1 MFKLIF
7 KFMTIV
13 VFLVFLVIGLSLWKG
28 GEPFRIFGEGLV
40 AVGNETK
47 RFGDFVDKVVRGS
60 NEVKKTYDK
69 FQNANDSA
77 EEK

>member
-13 VFLVFLVIGLSLWKG
+13 IFLVFLVIGLSLWKG

-40 AVGNETK
+40 AVGHEFK
-47 RFGDFVDKVVRGS
+47 KFGDFVDDVVKGS
-60 NEVKKTYDK
+60 NVVKETIDK
-69 FQNANDSA
+69 IQNANDSA

>member
-7 KFMTIV
+7 KFMTVSI
-13 VFLVFLVIGLSLWKG
+13 FLVFLIIGLSLWKG

-40 AVGNETK
+40 AVGNDAK
-47 RFGDFVDKVVRGS
+47 RFGDFVDKVVKGS
-60 NEVKKTYDK
+60 NVVKETIDK
-69 FQNANDSA
+69 LQNANDSA

>member
-7 KFMTIV
+7 KFMIITIFM
-13 VFLVFLVIGLSLWKG
+13 VFLIIGLSLWKG

-47 RFGDFVDKVVRGS
+47 RFGDFVDKVVKGS
-60 NEVKKTYDK
+60 NVVKETIDK

>member
-13 VFLVFLVIGLSLWKG
+13 IFLVFLVIGLSLWKG

-40 AVGNETK
+40 AIGNEAK
-47 RFGDFVDKVVRGS
+47 RFGDFVDEVVKGSKKLQKVIDFT
-60 NEVKKTYDK
+60 ED
-69 FQNANDSA
+69 D
-77 EEK
+77 

>member
-7 KFMTIV
+7 KFMTVTI
-13 VFLVFLVIGLSLWKG
+13 FLVFLIIGLALWKG

-47 RFGDFVDKVVRGS
+47 RFGDFVDKVVKGS
-60 NEVKKTYDK
+60 NVVKETIDK